1 MSKPIQEYWPSF
13 YEGIKDFVELAQT
26 EDAELALTR
35 DAIDQLFDDQFVMTS
50 GLDSIKRREKM
61 LGIQADPA
69 RETLDFRRRRIVN
82 RYSTKPPFTIRYLQE
97 RLDFLVGQDRAFAS
111 VDIENFILTVTAAIQ
126 DASVFREL
134 EHTVNAMKPA
144 NLIYQQQTGV
154 FESIGLKEHIS
165 MQTMVPQALLGV
177 WELDVTPF
185 YELEPEVIIK

>member
-50 GLDSIKRREKM
+50 GLDGIKRREKM

-82 RYSTKPPFTIRYLQE
+82 RYSTKPPFTIRYLQKQ
-97 RLDFLVGQDRAFAS
+97 LDRLVGPGMTIVS
-111 VDIENFILTVTAAIQ
+111 VDEQQFILTVTANIEN
-126 DASVFREL
+126 ASVFREVIS
-134 EHTVNAMKPA
+134 TVETVKPA
-144 NLIYQQQTGV
+144 NLIYQQNTSLNNAIEI
-154 FESIGLKEHIS
+154 ESHVSKQNIAWNYKLGSWSLKEEPFAS
-165 MQTMVPQALLGV
+165 LG
-177 WELDVTPF
+177 
-185 YELEPEVIIK
+185 PEVPII

>member
-13 YEGIKDFVELAQT
+13 YEEIKDFVELAQT
-26 EDAELALTR
+26 EDAELALTCE
-35 DAIDQLFDDQFVMTS
+35 AIDQLFDDQFVMTS
-50 GLDSIKRREKM
+50 GLDGIKRREKM

-165 MQTMVPQALLGV
+165 MQTMVPQTLLGV